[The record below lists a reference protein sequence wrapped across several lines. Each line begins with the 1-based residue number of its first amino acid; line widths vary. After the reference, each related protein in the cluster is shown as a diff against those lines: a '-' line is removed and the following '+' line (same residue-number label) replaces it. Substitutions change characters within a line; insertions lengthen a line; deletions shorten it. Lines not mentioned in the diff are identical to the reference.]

1 MIENFVQILK
11 DVLDD
16 DNLLEINPDTNLE
29 NDLGMDIWDIDL
41 LHLYLE
47 DEYSVSIP
55 DEAEFP
61 TVGSLIKFI
70 SDSLEIESSENS
82 IT

>member
-1 MIENFVQILK
+1 MIENFAQILK
-11 DVLDD
+11 GVLGDD
-16 DNLLEINPDTNLE
+16 DLPEINPDTNLE

-61 TVGSLIKFI
+61 TVGSLIEFI
-70 SDSLEIESSENS
+70 SDSL
-82 IT
+82 

>member
-1 MIENFVQILK
+1 MFENFAQILK
-11 DVLDD
+11 DVLGDD
-16 DNLLEINPDTNLE
+16 DLPEINLDTNLE

-55 DEAEFP
+55 DETELP
-61 TVGSLIKFI
+61 TVGSLIEFI